1 MLIPSM
7 LRKDTE
13 VKVLRMQIS
22 LKWVLSP
29 TLRYCLTMLAQVED
43 TFFLDESQTTEANN
57 IDDSL
62 SFLQAHT

>member
-1 MLIPSM
+1 
-7 LRKDTE
+7 
-13 VKVLRMQIS
+13 MQIS